1 MCAGE
6 TPAYI
11 IENMS
16 LSSTPAIDIENEFP
30 IRAVFTG
37 LHEASVRKKAAGE
50 PYDTHLELI
59 ESSLLGPEEEGIWDE
74 YQAATTRKDFDAL
87 QKAVGEYRLKL
98 HDTWGTIPD
107 PKRNNKAIFIAY
119 VINKMLVKRVQY
131 LGLEK

>member
-37 LHEASVRKKAAGE
+37 LHETSVRKKAAGE

-59 ESSLLGPEEEGIWDE
+59 EASLLGPEEEGIWDE

-87 QKAVGEYRLKL
+87 QKAVAEYRRKL
-98 HDTWGTIPD
+98 HDT
-107 PKRNNKAIFIAY
+107 
-119 VINKMLVKRVQY
+119 
-131 LGLEK
+131 